1 MNFSQPIFHEHN
13 EHNETFEP
21 NVDKND
27 KKH

>member
-13 EHNETFEP
+13 ETLEL

-27 KKH
+27 RNDKKH